1 MGIEFSV
8 VDSQKLSGVK
18 IISPSVFKEPR
29 GSIWSSFQSEDI
41 DSLIPGKLV
50 FKHDKFSTSYKNV
63 LRGIHGD
70 NKSWK
75 MVSCV
80 QGSIMQ
86 VVVDMRE
93 NSDTYLAWEAFDLG
107 DYNHSSVLIPPGMGN
122 AFYVNSNVATY
133 HYKLAYEGDYID
145 HEDQFTIPWNDSKI
159 NIQWPSENPILSNR
173 DKG

>member
-1 MGIEFSV
+1 MAIEFSV
-8 VDSQKLSGVK
+8 VDSQKLSGIK

-41 DSLIPGKLV
+41 DSLIPDNLV
-50 FKHDKFSTSYKNV
+50 FKHDKFSSSYKNV

-93 NSDTYLAWEAFDLG
+93 NSDTYLAWEAFELG
-107 DYNHSSVLIPPGMGN
+107 DDNHSSILIPPGMGN
-122 AFYVNSNVATY
+122 AFYVISNVATY
-133 HYKLAYEGDYID
+133 HYKSL
-145 HEDQFTIPWNDSKI
+145 SKYLLS
-159 NIQWPSENPILSNR
+159 QTDVACSPSSVLT
-173 DKG
+173 